1 MADRAVTDELLDGSA
16 HFTADLHA
24 DGALVLAF
32 VTSPVARARIVH
44 VDTTPAAIQPGVVA
58 VFTASD
64 LPTVPIHEIAL
75 VPEEFAQ
82 PALADGEV
90 RYVGEYVA
98 AVVAESAAVAEDAV
112 ELVDVEYDALP
123 PVNDP
128 SEAHEVAL
136 TWDAPAAADA
146 FAAAELTVRASLTI
160 PRVAVAPMEGRAIL
174 AVPEPDG
181 RLTVYASTQA
191 PHWSRVQLARSLGL
205 PPDFLRVVTP
215 HVGGAFGGKAV
226 GGVAPY
232 VVACAAARRL
242 GRPVR
247 FVEPRGLNL
256 ATMQG
261 RGVSLQVAL
270 HARRNGT
277 IAGLEIEELCDAGA
291 YPGTGSVE
299 PGKTQLMACGPYR
312 VPAVGFRARS
322 VRTDRASTGAYR
334 GPGRAEAA
342 AALER
347 ALDLL
352 ARELELDPAEVRRR
366 NLLTPTELPATSA
379 SGAHY
384 DQGDLPAL
392 LALLLD
398 RADYA
403 RWREEQRTRRA
414 AGAVRVLGIGLATV
428 LDSTAWFARQETA
441 CVRVLADGRVRVF
454 AGTASAGQL
463 HARAYAAIV
472 AETLPVVV
480 DEVEVVEGD
489 TDIVEGSAGTS
500 GSRSL
505 QLAGSAVRGAA
516 VEVLEQAR
524 QRAADLLE
532 AAVDDVVVDGRAF
545 VVRGVPARGI
555 TLAELAARDPRSVLD
570 ARCVFDQEDA
580 TYTRAAHLSVV
591 EVDVE
596 TGAVTVL
603 RHFAATDCGRVVD
616 PPSAAGQVVGAS
628 AQGIAQ
634 AVFEVLPYDDR
645 GNPLGTSLADYLVPA
660 APDLPPVEAWFR
672 ATETSRNPLGARGVG
687 EVGMVAAPAAVHG
700 AVLDAVAHLGVR
712 HIDMPCTPERVWRA
726 VRAARATERSSA

>member
-1 MADRAVTDELLDGSA
+1 M
-16 HFTADLHA
+16 
-24 DGALVLAF
+24 
-32 VTSPVARARIVH
+32 
-44 VDTTPAAIQPGVVA
+44 
-58 VFTASD
+58 
-64 LPTVPIHEIAL
+64 
-75 VPEEFAQ
+75 
-82 PALADGEV
+82 
-90 RYVGEYVA
+90 
-98 AVVAESAAVAEDAV
+98 
-112 ELVDVEYDALP
+112 
-123 PVNDP
+123 
-128 SEAHEVAL
+128 
-136 TWDAPAAADA
+136 
-146 FAAAELTVRASLTI
+146 
-160 PRVAVAPMEGRAIL
+160 
-174 AVPEPDG
+174 
-181 RLTVYASTQA
+181 YASTQA

-205 PPDFLRVVTP
+205 PPDCLRVVTP

-261 RGVSLQVAL
+261 RGLSLQIAL

-277 IAGLEIEELCDAGA
+277 IVGLEIEELCDAGA
-291 YPGTGSVE
+291 YPSTGSVE

-384 DQGDLPAL
+384 DDGDLPAL
-392 LALLLD
+392 LAQLLD
-398 RADYA
+398 RAEYA

-414 AGAVRVLGIGLATV
+414 ASAVRVLGIGLATV
-428 LDSTAWFARQETA
+428 LDSTAWFERQETA
-441 CVRVLADGRVRVF
+441 CVRVLADGRVRVL

-472 AETLPVVV
+472 AETLPVFV

-505 QLAGSAVRGAA
+505 QLAGSAVHGAA
-516 VEVLEQAR
+516 VDVLEQAR

-545 VVRGVPARGI
+545 VVRGAPARGI
-555 TLAELAARDPRSVLD
+555 TLAELAARDPRPALD

-596 TGAVTVL
+596 TGAVTRAPAL
-603 RHFAATDCGRVVD
+603 RGHGLRPGLGPAVRHGPGRGRERAGHRGRPSSRSCSTTTAATRSAPASPSISY
-616 PPSAAGQVVGAS
+616 PPHPTSRRSRPGSTRPKRAATHSALAAS
-628 AQGIAQ
+628 AKSAWSPRPRPST
-634 AVFEVLPYDDR
+634 VRCSTRSRTSVS
-645 GNPLGTSLADYLVPA
+645 GTSTCPAHPNASGVPCV
-660 APDLPPVEAWFR
+660 PR
-672 ATETSRNPLGARGVG
+672 AT
-687 EVGMVAAPAAVHG
+687 
-700 AVLDAVAHLGVR
+700 D
-712 HIDMPCTPERVWRA
+712 
-726 VRAARATERSSA
+726 SSNA

>member
-1 MADRAVTDELLDGSA
+1 MS
-16 HFTADLHA
+16 
-24 DGALVLAF
+24 
-32 VTSPVARARIVH
+32 
-44 VDTTPAAIQPGVVA
+44 
-58 VFTASD
+58 
-64 LPTVPIHEIAL
+64 
-75 VPEEFAQ
+75 PEEFAQ

-123 PVNDP
+123 SVNDP
-128 SEAHEVAL
+128 REAHEVTLA
-136 TWDAPAAADA
+136 WDAPAAADA

-247 FVEPRGLNL
+247 FVEPHGLNL

-261 RGVSLQVAL
+261 RGLSLQIAL

-277 IAGLEIEELCDAGA
+277 IVGLEIEELCDAGA
-291 YPGTGSVE
+291 YPSTGSVE

-384 DQGDLPAL
+384 DDGDLPAL
-392 LALLLD
+392 LAQLLD
-398 RADYA
+398 RAEYP

-414 AGAVRVLGIGLATV
+414 ASAVRVLGIGLATV
-428 LDSTAWFARQETA
+428 LDSTAWFERQETA

-472 AETLPVVV
+472 AETLPVFV

-505 QLAGSAVRGAA
+505 QLAGGAIHGAA
-516 VEVLEQAR
+516 VDVLEQAR

-545 VVRGVPARGI
+545 VVRGAPARGI
-555 TLAELAARDPRSVLD
+555 TLAEVAARDPRSALD
-570 ARCVFDQEDA
+570 AALRVRPGGRHLHACCPPLGGGGRRGNRCGHRAPALRGHGLRPGFGPAVRHGPGRGPRPRRASRRPSSKSCSTTTAA
-580 TYTRAAHLSVV
+580 TRSAPASPTISYPPHPTSRRSRPGSTRPKRAATHSPL
-591 EVDVE
+591 
-596 TGAVTVL
+596 A
-603 RHFAATDCGRVVD
+603 
-616 PPSAAGQVVGAS
+616 AS
-628 AQGIAQ
+628 AKSAWSPRRRPSTVRCWTRSRTSVSGTSTCPAHPN
-634 AVFEVLPYDDR
+634 ASGVPCVPRDDR
-645 GNPLGTSLADYLVPA
+645 
-660 APDLPPVEAWFR
+660 
-672 ATETSRNPLGARGVG
+672 
-687 EVGMVAAPAAVHG
+687 
-700 AVLDAVAHLGVR
+700 
-712 HIDMPCTPERVWRA
+712 
-726 VRAARATERSSA
+726 